1 MTVTDFLL
9 PVFVEV
15 LLIFILLGLMGRERL
30 GSLARGEVKPE
41 DIALD
46 SRNYGPRARQFGNSL
61 SNQFELPTL
70 FFVLI
75 AFILITR
82 VGDLLLLILG
92 WIFVLSR
99 IGHAYIH
106 TTSNDVGWRTRVY
119 SLGAVALFIMWLL
132 FAIKI
137 LTGA

>member
-15 LLIFILLGLMGRERL
+15 FLIFILMGVMGRARL
-30 GSLARGEVKPE
+30 GSIARGEVKAE
-41 DIALD
+41 SVALD
-46 SRNYGPRARQFGNSL
+46 SRNYGPRAQQFGNSFN
-61 SNQFELPTL
+61 NQFELPML

-82 VGDLLLLILG
+82 VFGTPLLALA

-99 IGHAYIH
+99 IAHAFVH
-106 TTSNDVGWRTRVY
+106 TTSNNVMWRTRIY
-119 SLGAVALFIMWLL
+119 SLGAVVLFIMWLI
-132 FAIKI
+132 FAIQI
-137 LTGA
+137 LTTV

>member
-15 LLIFILLGLMGRERL
+15 LLIFVLMGLMGRARL
-30 GSLARGEVKPE
+30 GSLARGEVKPQ
-41 DIALD
+41 DVALD
-46 SRNYGPRARQFGNSL
+46 NRNYGPRGRQFGNSF

-70 FFVLI
+70 FFALI

-82 VGDLLLLILG
+82 VGDTLLLVLA

-99 IGHAYIH
+99 IGHAFIH
-106 TTSNDVGWRTRVY
+106 ATSNDVMWRTRIY
-119 SLGAVALFIMWLL
+119 SLGAVALFIMWLV

-137 LTGA
+137 LTGT